1 LAKQQAILSAKETGM
16 KSWLMVLVALG
27 LVFGL
32 WASAEVSA
40 QDDVTKHP
48 SCPYCGM
55 DRAKFAYSRVLVEYD
70 DGSAFGACSLHC
82 AAIDLAVHMDKS
94 PKSVL
99 VGDYHTRQL
108 IDAEKATWVIGGKK
122 MGVMT
127 QTAKW
132 AFASKAEAE
141 KFVQEEGG
149 QIATFDEALKAA
161 YDGMYQDSKMIREKR
176 KEKHMKAPQGG

>member
-1 LAKQQAILSAKETGM
+1 M
-16 KSWLMVLVALG
+16 KRWLTVFVALG

-32 WASAEVSA
+32 WASAELFA

-55 DRAKFAYSRVLVEYD
+55 DRAKFAHSRVLVEYD

-94 PKSVL
+94 PKTVL
-99 VGDYHTRQL
+99 VGDYNTKQL

-122 MGVMT
+122 TGVMT
-127 QTAKW
+127 QRAKW
-132 AFASKAEAE
+132 AFADKAEAE
-141 KFVQEEGG
+141 KFVQAEGG
-149 QIATFDEALKAA
+149 QISTFDEALKAA
-161 YDGMYQDSKMIREKR
+161 YEDMYKDSKMIREKR
-176 KEKHMKAPQGG
+176 KEKRMKAPQGG